1 MSRSRLSVRLL
12 LSIVFLNAILSVL
25 SQNVFA
31 HARWVITAED
41 GVASLVAPRTPDRG
55 LKEPAPCGG
64 KARTNTPKVLK
75 KGDNVT
81 LKFKETI
88 IHPGHFIISF
98 SPAADAGFDQNI
110 LLDNITRA
118 ASDSDGSLVNNIYS
132 KSITLPDI
140 ECDDCTLQL
149 IQFMSDSQT
158 NYYSC
163 ADIQLTAT
171 GAPPPAGDD
180 VTPPSDISNLS
191 IVPGDTQA
199 TLSWINPVADFFQ
212 VLILQD
218 TQPIVTGP
226 TVAINYNVDDT
237 IGSSKVIYLGNGTS
251 HIAQGLIN
259 GDTYFYKLF
268 AYDANPNYAPGEEI
282 RVDLTANPVN
292 SPPVLSII
300 AEQSQT
306 VTTSIRP
313 DAGDVI
319 VQASVSDPNPADSHR
334 YDWTSTDSR
343 LVDLETADDVF
354 TFNPSGLVPGTYSLE
369 VTVTDDGTPNMT
381 AQTSL
386 AVDVVIAVDNGVI
399 VTGGGGGL
407 NGFSL
412 LFCLIFGLCR
422 LVLKYD

>member
-31 HARWVITAED
+31 HARWIIADDKVT
-41 GVASLVAPRTPDRG
+41 SLVTARPGD
-55 LKEPAPCGG
+55 LKTAPCGG

-75 KGDNVT
+75 KGDTVT
-81 LKFKETI
+81 LKFRETI
-88 IHPGHFIISF
+88 GHPGHFIISF
-98 SPAADAGFDQNI
+98 SPAADEDFDKNI
-110 LLDNITRA
+110 LLDNIVRGVGVV
-118 ASDSDGSLVNNIYS
+118 DDKNNIYS
-132 KSITLPDI
+132 REITLPDV
-140 ECDDCTLQL
+140 ECTDCALQL
-149 IQFMSDSQT
+149 IQVMTDRNPPT

-171 GAPPPAGDD
+171 GAPPPVGGD

-199 TLSWINPVADFFQ
+199 TLSWTNPVADFFQ

-218 TQPIVTGP
+218 TQSISTGP
-226 TVAINYNVDDT
+226 TVAINYNVNEM

-268 AYDANPNYAPGEEI
+268 AYDTRPNYASGAEI
-282 RVDLTANPVN
+282 SVDLAANPVN

-306 VTTSIRP
+306 VTTSIRS

-319 VQASVSDPNPADSHR
+319 VQASVNDPNPSDSHR

-343 LVDLETADDVF
+343 LVDLETVDDVF

-381 AQTSL
+381 AQASL
-386 AVDVVIAVDNGVI
+386 AVDVVIAVDNGAI
-399 VTGGGGGL
+399 ATGGGGGSL

-412 LFCLIFGLCR
+412 LLLGLIFGLRR